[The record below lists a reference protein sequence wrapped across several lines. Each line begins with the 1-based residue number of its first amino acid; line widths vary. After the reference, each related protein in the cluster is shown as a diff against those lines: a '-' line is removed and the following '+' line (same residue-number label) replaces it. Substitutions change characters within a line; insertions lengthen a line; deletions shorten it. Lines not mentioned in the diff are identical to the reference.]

1 MRLKNIYKGKIV
13 SLSILDLVLPNG
25 VSTKVEV
32 VGHPGGA
39 AVLPVFPNGDILL
52 LRQYRACLNQYI
64 WEIPAGRL
72 EKGEIP
78 RQTVL
83 RELQEE
89 TGFKARSIKKILSIW
104 TTPGFC
110 QEVIHLFVAKG
121 LILGKCSQERDEIIE
136 THRFSVQKIKQ
147 LLKSGK
153 IQDGKTLVALFY
165 YLTNF

>member
-1 MRLKNIYKGKIV
+1 MKLKNIYQGKVV
-13 SLSILDLVLPNG
+13 SLSVLDLVLPNG
-25 VSTKVEV
+25 VRSKVEV

-52 LRQYRACLNQYI
+52 LRQYRACLKRYI

-72 EKGEIP
+72 EKGEAP
-78 RQTVL
+78 RQAVL

-89 TGFKARSIKKILSIW
+89 TGFKARSIKKILSVW

-121 LILGKCSQERDEIIE
+121 LTLGNCLREQDEIIE
-136 THRFSVQKIKQ
+136 THRFSAQKIKQ
-147 LLKSGK
+147 MLKSGK
-153 IQDGKTLVALFY
+153 IQDSKTLVALLFY
-165 YLTNF
+165 FRNL